1 MSNYTRKTNRTW
13 KIAAFL
19 TVFPY
24 TGLFGVHEYYLGNI
38 GIGILKTFT
47 ANFFAFGWFYDIY
60 KIFTDQYY
68 MSNGKCLK
76 RYIKVNSN
84 PDIDNTIIKT
94 TSKPT
99 APPKSTEKE
108 NNNKTP
114 VATNNATE
122 PSDKA
127 KSMFIRID
135 DTNNHLVVIP
145 NYGEER
151 PKTEH
156 NSYVD
161 FENGVIYKKW
171 GDAPTDILGY
181 YDTAP
186 VLDSNRNVYRV
197 FDPSKK
203 QVLAKLADEMIYFI
217 RTEEQSRYKFM
228 PDEVCLAYYSE
239 KSGSIKPEVGR
250 LKCFG
255 LSQWAL
261 TESVGFTQNCR
272 SLEDAIGGAAAFVAY
287 MYNFNFHCIFSDF
300 FVMGY
305 EEFDKKYPEE
315 TSF

>member
-1 MSNYTRKTNRTW
+1 
-13 KIAAFL
+13 
-19 TVFPY
+19 
-24 TGLFGVHEYYLGNI
+24 
-38 GIGILKTFT
+38 
-47 ANFFAFGWFYDIY
+47 
-60 KIFTDQYY
+60 
-68 MSNGKCLK
+68 MSNGKRLK
-76 RYIKVNSN
+76 RYIKTNSN
-84 PDIDNTIIKT
+84 SDTDNPIMKT
-94 TSKPT
+94 TSVQT
-99 APPKSTEKE
+99 ASPKSTEKE
-108 NNNKTP
+108 KNNTP
-114 VATNNATE
+114 VATNNAAE

-151 PKTEH
+151 PKTERD
-156 NSYVD
+156 SYVE
-161 FENGVIYKKW
+161 FEKGVIYKKW
-171 GDAPTDILGY
+171 TDAPTDILGY

-186 VLDSNRNVYRV
+186 VLDGDRNVYRV

-203 QVLAKLADEMIYFI
+203 QVIAKLADELIYFI

-228 PDEVCLAYYSE
+228 PDEVCLAYYGE
-239 KSGSIKPEVGR
+239 TGGIKPAVSR
-250 LKCFG
+250 LNCFG
-255 LSQWAL
+255 LSRWAL
-261 TESVGFTQNCR
+261 LSEVGFTLNCR